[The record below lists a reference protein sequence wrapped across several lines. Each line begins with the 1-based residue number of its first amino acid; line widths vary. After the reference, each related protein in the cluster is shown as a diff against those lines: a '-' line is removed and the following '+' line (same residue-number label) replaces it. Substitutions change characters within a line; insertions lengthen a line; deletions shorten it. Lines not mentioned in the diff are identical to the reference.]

1 LEAALAETGAPK
13 NPNQRGSGKVP
24 VKGGGLDTPLSGR
37 QRILPKF
44 SPDPDAFGHATEGFA
59 RFMGTPQFLV
69 YMTVFVVVWLVWNTW
84 APEAWQFDSR
94 ALGYTLLTLMLSLQ
108 ASYAAP
114 LLLLAQNRQD
124 DRDRVSLQQDRQRA
138 ERNLSD
144 TEYLTRELASLR
156 IALREVATRDYVRA
170 ELRSLLEDMLEAQ
183 EELRTHDPAGSG
195 SHESP
200 RDKVKEKLKEK
211 RDKQRNPR
219 TQQITKVK
227 PSHAAAGPAAGGAP
241 DGGAT
246 ENSSTAAPQHIPTP
260 ES

>member
-1 LEAALAETGAPK
+1 MAALADNTAPK
-13 NPNQRGSGKVP
+13 IPNQRVP
-24 VKGGGLDTPLSGR
+24 GRAAAKGGSLDTPLSGR

-69 YMTVFVVVWLVWNTW
+69 YMTVFVVVWLAWNTF
-84 APEAWQFDSR
+84 APLEWQFDSR
-94 ALGYTLLTLMLSLQ
+94 DLGFTLLTLMLSLQ

-114 LLLLAQNRQD
+114 LLLLAQTRQD

-183 EELRTHDPAGSG
+183 EELRTHDPSGPG
-195 SHESP
+195 SHETP
-200 RDKVKEKLKEK
+200 RDKVKDKLREQ
-211 RDKQRNPR
+211 RDRQRNPR
-219 TQQITKVK
+219 TQQIPRVK
-227 PSHAAAGPAAGGAP
+227 PGH
-241 DGGAT
+241 
-246 ENSSTAAPQHIPTP
+246 STQ
-260 ES
+260 ER

>member
-1 LEAALAETGAPK
+1 MAALADINAPK
-13 NPNQRGSGKVP
+13 NPAQRNVGRAAAKGS
-24 VKGGGLDTPLSGR
+24 LDTPLSGR

-69 YMTVFVVVWLVWNTW
+69 YMTVFVVVWLAWNTF
-84 APEAWQFDSR
+84 APLEWQFDSR
-94 ALGYTLLTLMLSLQ
+94 ALGFTLLTLMLSLQ

-183 EELRTHDPAGSG
+183 EELRTHDPSG
-195 SHESP
+195 PGHHESP
-200 RDKVKEKLKEK
+200 RDKVKEKLREQ
-211 RDKQRNPR
+211 RDRQRNPR
-219 TQQITKVK
+219 TQQIPRVK
-227 PSHAAAGPAAGGAP
+227 PGHSAQ
-241 DGGAT
+241 DK
-246 ENSSTAAPQHIPTP
+246 
-260 ES
+260 

>member
-1 LEAALAETGAPK
+1 LADTGAPK
-13 NPNQRGSGKVP
+13 NPGQRGPGKAVA
-24 VKGGGLDTPLSGR
+24 KGGGLDTPLSGR

-69 YMTVFVVVWLVWNTW
+69 YMTVFVVIWLVWNTW
-84 APEAWQFDSR
+84 APAEWQFDSR
-94 ALGYTLLTLMLSLQ
+94 LLGYTLLTLMLSLQ

-156 IALREVATRDYVRA
+156 IALREVATRDYVRT
-170 ELRSLLEDMLEAQ
+170 ELRTLLEDMLEAQ
-183 EELRTHDPAGSG
+183 EELRTHDHAGAG

-200 RDKVKEKLKEK
+200 REKVKEKLKEK
-211 RDKQRNPR
+211 RDTQRSPR
-219 TQQITKVK
+219 TQQIPKVK
-227 PSHAAAGPAAGGAP
+227 PVHTSQEQAPKAPADQDPAVP
-241 DGGAT
+241 TQNSTT
-246 ENSSTAAPQHIPTP
+246 ES
-260 ES
+260 

>member
-1 LEAALAETGAPK
+1 MAALADINAPK
-13 NPNQRGSGKVP
+13 NPAQRNAGRAAAKGS
-24 VKGGGLDTPLSGR
+24 LDTPLSGR

-69 YMTVFVVVWLVWNTW
+69 YMTVFVVVWLAWNTF
-84 APEAWQFDSR
+84 APLEWQFDSR
-94 ALGYTLLTLMLSLQ
+94 ALGFTLLTLMLSLQ

-183 EELRTHDPAGSG
+183 EELRTHDPSG
-195 SHESP
+195 PGHHESP
-200 RDKVKEKLKEK
+200 RDKVKEKLREQ
-211 RDKQRNPR
+211 RDRQRNPR
-219 TQQITKVK
+219 TQQIPRVK
-227 PSHAAAGPAAGGAP
+227 PGHSAQ
-241 DGGAT
+241 DK
-246 ENSSTAAPQHIPTP
+246 
-260 ES
+260 